1 MEFLRAQRD
10 DPDTFVLSPVITAV
24 MTASVITDLQ
34 RQFRQFMSSGDQS
47 RRLRQRPDT
56 DAGNNRP
63 DTTEGADW

>member
-1 MEFLRAQRD
+1 
-10 DPDTFVLSPVITAV
+10 VLSPVITAV

-34 RQFRQFMSSGDQS
+34 RQFEQFMSSGDQADDS
-47 RRLRQRPDT
+47 DSAPDT